1 MHSQR
6 KQRQST
12 RQVFHRQIITV
23 LLIMQTVLIGIQS
36 KNRIQQGDST
46 IEVLIWMINQYI
58 PVLQRVRRLKD
69 EQKKGNAIGKD
80 SVLRQSRSDK

>member
-12 RQVFHRQIITV
+12 RQVFYRQIITG
-23 LLIMQTVLIGIQS
+23 LFIIQTILIGIQS

-58 PVLQRVRRLKD
+58 PVLKRVRGLEDK
-69 EQKKGNAIGKD
+69 QK
-80 SVLRQSRSDK
+80 

>member
-1 MHSQR
+1 MYPQR

-12 RQVFHRQIITV
+12 RQVFYRQIITV
-23 LLIMQTVLIGIQS
+23 LLIMQTVLVGVQG

-46 IEVLIWMINQYI
+46 IEVLLWMINQYI

-69 EQKKGNAIGKD
+69 EEKKRNATGKD
-80 SVLRQSRSDK
+80 SVLHQSPCDK

>member
-1 MHSQR
+1 MKVKRQNFVR
-6 KQRQST
+6 K
-12 RQVFHRQIITV
+12 IITF
-23 LLIMQTVLIGIQS
+23 LLIMQTVLIGVQS

-69 EQKKGNAIGKD
+69 KHKKRDGTECPP
-80 SVLRQSRSDK
+80 

>member
-12 RQVFHRQIITV
+12 RQVLYRQIITG
-23 LLIMQTVLIGIQS
+23 LFIIQTILIGIQS

-58 PVLQRVRRLKD
+58 PVLKRVRGLEDK
-69 EQKKGNAIGKD
+69 QK
-80 SVLRQSRSDK
+80 